1 MVIDKIALTLAIIGA
16 LNWGSVGLSALTA
29 LPFSSADRSAC
40 SAA

>member
-16 LNWGSVGLSALTA
+16 LNFSALTA
-29 LPFSSADRSAC
+29 LPFSSADRLAC